1 MNVLGY
7 TSQAH
12 FLINSGLL
20 DLLEKASP
28 AERAM
33 AQKLITEHEMGEL
46 FKVVALGGWHPS
58 RLGAHGLS
66 IGRQVSDTMK
76 LFFTKEFG

>member
-1 MNVLGY
+1 LAGQDAGLHVLGY

-20 DLLEKASP
+20 PPLVDAPLSQK
-28 AERAM
+28 AM

-46 FKVVALGGWHPS
+46 FKVIA
-58 RLGAHGLS
+58 
-66 IGRQVSDTMK
+66 
-76 LFFTKEFG
+76 FGSGEPWEPMGFAQGDRSHTL

>member
-20 DLLEKASP
+20 DLVQDASLQDKA
-28 AERAM
+28 M
-33 AQKLITEHEMGEL
+33 VQKLITEHEMGEL
-46 FKVVALGGWHPS
+46 FKVIALGVGDPWEPM
-58 RLGAHGLS
+58 GFAHGDRSHTL
-66 IGRQVSDTMK
+66 
-76 LFFTKEFG
+76 